1 MSIFQAWLSEKSS
14 EIFLDPNEYAN
25 FRESLQENGIWI
37 GKPGLY
43 KFDYNFMGQVS
54 MQGIHK
60 LAYFLS
66 SFVYFSFLIY
76 FRLSCL

>member
-14 EIFLDPNEYAN
+14 EIFLDPNEYAT

-43 KFDYNFMGQVS
+43 KFNYNFMGQVS
-54 MQGIHK
+54 MK
-60 LAYFLS
+60 RNRKRSLF
-66 SFVYFSFLIY
+66 
-76 FRLSCL
+76 